1 MRLERDEAAP
11 ASDRAAKPMIA
22 LLIVAVVGMLLT
34 LFVLAGEF
42 SKESD
47 STTATPI
54 TRQTIPNV
62 TLPPDPTVPTV
73 PTTTG
78 PATTD
83 RRRNPGSIRDRAN
96 AGAPRRTG

>member
-1 MRLERDEAAP
+1 
-11 ASDRAAKPMIA
+11 MIV

-47 STTATPI
+47 STTTPI
-54 TRQTIPNV
+54 TRQTIPDV

-78 PATTD
+78 DPA
-83 RRRNPGSIRDRAN
+83 P
-96 AGAPRRTG
+96 

>member
-1 MRLERDEAAP
+1 
-11 ASDRAAKPMIA
+11 MIA
-22 LLIVAVVGMLLT
+22 LLIVAVIGMLLT

-78 PATTD
+78 SDGTD
-83 RRRNPGSIRDRAN
+83 VP
-96 AGAPRRTG
+96 